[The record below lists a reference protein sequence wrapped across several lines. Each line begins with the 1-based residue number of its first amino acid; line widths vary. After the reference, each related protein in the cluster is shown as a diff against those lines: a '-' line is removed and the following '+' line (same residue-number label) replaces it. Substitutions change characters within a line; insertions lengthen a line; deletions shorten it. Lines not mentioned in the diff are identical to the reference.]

1 MTVDVQEVVQAELDA
16 MVTADAQLG
25 IQVAVY
31 QHGQLVVDA
40 WSGHTEPTRS
50 APVRSD
56 TLFPIFSCSK
66 GLMYTTVHLL
76 AEHGELDYDAQVSDY
91 WPEFGQNGKGE
102 ATIRQVL
109 VHTSGVQDIT
119 HDFHLDDWDGTCA
132 RLAESEAMWIPGSET
147 AYRGLSSGFVLGEVA
162 SRVYGKPFGQIVTE
176 LICEPL
182 GITDLFFGVPASVK
196 DRIAVLANDESVL
209 TGPASS
215 PDTRIMAELFN
226 TPSIQ
231 ASAVPAGGA
240 ITSARSL
247 ARHYASL
254 IGDGVDSASTPASA
268 DHSGNDAGNRC
279 VRSNAQGA
287 GPQGF
292 GLSTGRQRDCNGR
305 TVEFIRPQRV
315 RRFVRVCRSGL
326 RFEFRA
332 HEESTGCHDASR
344 GAGLGRPGEYGTR
357 SFVHPERLTAPDRVV
372 TKIIDK
378 RRVSLCTFTF
388 RWTWKASQELR
399 RSTR

>member
-1 MTVDVQEVVQAELDA
+1 VTVDVQEVVQAELDA

-119 HDFHLDDWDGTCA
+119 HDFRLDDWDGTCA

-254 IGDGVDSASTPASA
+254 IGDGVDGVRLLPPARTTLATTLETDAYDQTHKAPVRKGLGYLLGDKGIAMGGRSNSFGHSGFGGSYGFADPDYGLSFALTKNRLVATTPLEVPASVVLA
-268 DHSGNDAGNRC
+268 NT
-279 VRSNAQGA
+279 VREA
-287 GPQGF
+287 
-292 GLSTGRQRDCNGR
+292 LSIPNG
-305 TVEFIRPQRV
+305 
-315 RRFVRVCRSGL
+315 
-326 RFEFRA
+326 
-332 HEESTGCHDASR
+332 
-344 GAGLGRPGEYGTR
+344 
-357 SFVHPERLTAPDRVV
+357 
-372 TKIIDK
+372 
-378 RRVSLCTFTF
+378 
-388 RWTWKASQELR
+388 
-399 RSTR
+399 